1 IIGNQSHPCLNS
13 IEDFNRPGKELVK
26 IIDFYGRETALRA
39 NVPLIFIYSDG
50 SVEKV
55 VVVDE

>member
-1 IIGNQSHPCLNS
+1 
-13 IEDFNRPGKELVK
+13 VK